1 MIELQGKYKFEQFHV
16 EIENPTLV
24 VRLDEG
30 VNADVTNK
38 QISVVIELT
47 TANAKCYGILLDKIN
62 VDSFAFDTENQND
75 MQILLGRIIDR
86 LDSYKIQ
93 L

>member
-24 VRLDEG
+24 VRLDDG
-30 VNADVTNK
+30 VNADIANK
-38 QISVVIELT
+38 QISVVIELST
-47 TANAKCYGILLDKIN
+47 DNAKCYGIVLDKID
-62 VDSFAFDTENQND
+62 VDSFAFDTQNQND
-75 MQILLGRIIDR
+75 MSILLGRIVNR
-86 LDSYKIQ
+86 LNDFK